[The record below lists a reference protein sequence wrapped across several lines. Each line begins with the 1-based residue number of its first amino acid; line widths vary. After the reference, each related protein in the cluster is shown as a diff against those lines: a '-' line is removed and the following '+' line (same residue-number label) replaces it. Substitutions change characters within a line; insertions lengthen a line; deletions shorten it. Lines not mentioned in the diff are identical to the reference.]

1 MPSSTSPV
9 SGRLPVVGTGPD
21 HARDFPAD
29 ERFSGELTL
38 QRCQQWEQVDS
49 LEVAW
54 ESVLAENPRLTPFAS
69 MEWMLSWWAAF
80 GKGTPQFLVARDREQ
95 VAGIAPLFLRS
106 ESWLGVQSLNHLRL
120 VGAGSTDS
128 DNLDVV
134 VRPRYEEAFLSA
146 LLADLG
152 QRKDWDICHLET
164 LPEASVTG
172 SRITATLDQ
181 LGWPYRI
188 SFTPD
193 WCVEL
198 PSTWDAYVEN
208 LSPEFRPLVTR
219 YPKRLEGR
227 YACNL
232 RRCADREDLELFLPV
247 LFDLHQ
253 RRWRDAGRPGAF
265 AALERRQFYRLMAAA
280 FLKRGWLDFWVL
292 ELDSVPAAVQFCCRY
307 GDTAYLLQEGFS
319 PDYSKDRV
327 GYVLRAKVLQ
337 HYIETGVKK
346 YDFMGGSDLYK
357 QKFGARARSYWNLRF
372 ARPRSRGALWLVSE
386 SGKERGRSWLRQH
399 LPESAVTRLR
409 NLRARWQP
417 RPAGSSVTSSD
428 S

>member
-1 MPSSTSPV
+1 MSSSTNSV
-9 SGRLPVVGTGPD
+9 SDPLPVLSAGSTPAPD
-21 HARDFPAD
+21 SPRDEAF
-29 ERFSGELTL
+29 FGELTL
-38 QRCQQWEQVDS
+38 ERCQHWEQIDS
-49 LEVAW
+49 LQVAW
-54 ESVLAENPRLTPFAS
+54 DSILAENPRLTLFAS

-80 GKGTPQFLVARDREQ
+80 GKGVPQFLVARDRDQ
-95 VAGIAPLFLRS
+95 AVGIAPLFRRS
-106 ESWLGVQSLNHLRL
+106 ETWLGVQKLNHLRL

-128 DNLDVV
+128 DNLDVI
-134 VRPRYEEAFLSA
+134 VRPRYEEAFLSV

-152 QRKDWDICHLET
+152 HWRDWDVCHLET

-172 SRITATLDQ
+172 SRIAATLDQ

-198 PSTWDAYVEN
+198 PSTWDAYVEK

-219 YPKRLEGR
+219 YPKRLEAR

-232 RRCADREDLELFLPV
+232 RRCTNREELEQFLPV

-265 AALERRQFYRLMAAA
+265 AALERQQFYRLIAAA

-292 ELDSVPAAVQFCCRY
+292 ELNSVPAAAQFCCRY

-319 PDYSKDRV
+319 PDYTKDRV
-327 GYVLRAKVLQ
+327 GYVLRAKVLR
-337 HYIETGVKK
+337 HYVEAGVKR
-346 YDFMGGSDLYK
+346 YDFMGGSDPYK
-357 QKFGARARSYWNLRF
+357 QRFGARARSYWNLEF
-372 ARPRSRGALWLVSE
+372 ARPNSRGALWLALE
-386 SGKERGRSWLRQH
+386 DGKERGRSWLRQH

-417 RPAGSSVTSSD
+417 KPPGSSETSD